1 MEQWKD
7 IVEFE
12 GLYEV
17 SNHGQ
22 VRSKITKKIKK
33 QTIDKKT
40 NRFYLGLWKD
50 NKQKIVKPHRL
61 VLEAF
66 VGK

>member
-33 QTIDKKT
+33 QTIQSLLHLNPLQMT
-40 NRFYLGLWKD
+40 LM
-50 NKQKIVKPHRL
+50 
-61 VLEAF
+61 
-66 VGK
+66 